1 MITEYA
7 SNAGFTARKAKKESL
22 AQALYVSSVMS
33 ESREVKGCLGC
44 QFNVSGQQTKRFQ
57 EHSFR
62 LAIPLCRWPPAP
74 LATHQCAPAW

>member
-44 QFNVSGQQTKRFQ
+44 QFNVSG
-57 EHSFR
+57 
-62 LAIPLCRWPPAP
+62 
-74 LATHQCAPAW
+74 